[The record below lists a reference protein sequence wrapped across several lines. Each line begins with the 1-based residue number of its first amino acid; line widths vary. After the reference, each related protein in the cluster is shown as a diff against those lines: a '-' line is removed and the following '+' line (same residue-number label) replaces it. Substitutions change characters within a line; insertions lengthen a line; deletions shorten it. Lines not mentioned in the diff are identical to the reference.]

1 MKINGKTVLLCDCGE
16 SAPINVKALTK
27 GLESETPPR
36 LCHELCRSEMGI
48 FGDALSNNEA
58 LLIGCTQESPLFEEL
73 RDEEAPEAKLSFVNL
88 RETAGWSVDAG
99 KSAPKMAGL
108 LAEAALNLPS
118 VSSITITSE
127 GRLVI
132 LGRTQEALETA
143 AELADRLDVI
153 LLLDRQEEIVP
164 PPIAEVPVFAGRV
177 RAAQGRLGAFRLIID
192 KYAPLLPT
200 GRDTLCFAKASDG
213 VEIEADI
220 ILDLT
225 GNPPIFPGHLPR
237 AGYLSAAPGDKAGLA
252 RAIFAAADL
261 VGEFEKP
268 RFIKAE
274 PKLCAHKRNEKIG
287 CRRCLDLC
295 CTGATAPDGD
305 HVEVDPAI
313 CLGCGD
319 CAGACPTGALSYTM
333 PGPNSLLERLRV
345 LISTYHR
352 AGGHA
357 PVILVHDR
365 EHGFPL
371 IALAARFG
379 KGLPAHVL
387 PFAIERAPQTGID
400 FLAAGL
406 AYGASAILYLA
417 PKSRYPHAEGLAEQ
431 ITLANA
437 IAEGLGLGSE
447 RARML
452 DLEDPEKLLEI
463 LWAVPPKEFQLKPA
477 LFKLRGSKRERTMLS
492 LRHLHTEA
500 KNGVEFLPL
509 PEGSPFG
516 KVLID
521 GELCTLCLSCVGACP
536 TQALSDF
543 ADSPRLLFTEEK
555 CIQCGLCLKTCPEK
569 AVTLKVGISFAPE
582 ARTPVLLKE
591 DEPFCCPSCGK
602 PFGTKKSVEATI
614 LRLKDHPNFAKIP
627 GMSVDHLRLCEDC
640 RVIAIAETSN
650 DPLTFAPRPK
660 PRTTDDYR

>member
-1 MKINGKTVLLCDCGE
+1 MKTSGKNLLLCDCGK
-16 SAPINVKALTK
+16 SAPIDAKALAK
-27 GLESETPPR
+27 ALESEAVPR
-36 LCHELCRSEMGI
+36 ICHELCRSELGI
-48 FGDALSNNEA
+48 FSDALAKGEP

-73 RDEEAPEAKLSFVNL
+73 RDEEASETKLSFVNL
-88 RETAGWSVDAG
+88 RETAGWSAEADKAG
-99 KSAPKMAGL
+99 PKMAGL

-132 LGRTQEALETA
+132 LGRTQEALDTA
-143 AELADRLDVI
+143 MELSDRLDVV
-153 LLLDRQEEIVP
+153 LLLDRPEEIVP
-164 PPIAEVPVFAGRV
+164 SPIAEVPIFSGKVKS
-177 RAAQGRLGAFRLIID
+177 AQGRLGAFRLIID
-192 KYAPLLPT
+192 EYAPLLPT
-200 GRDTLCFAKASDG
+200 GREALRFGKASNG

-225 GNPPIFPGHLPR
+225 GGPSLFPGHLPR
-237 AGYLSAAPGDKAGLA
+237 AGYLSASPGDKAALA
-252 RAIFAAADL
+252 GAVFQAADL

-268 RFIKAE
+268 RFIKQE

-295 CTGATAPDGD
+295 CTGAAAPNDD

-319 CAGACPTGALSYTM
+319 CAGACPTGALSYAM
-333 PGPNSLLERLRV
+333 PGPEALLERLRT

-352 AGGHA
+352 AGGQA
-357 PVILVHDR
+357 PIILLHDR

-387 PFAIERAPQTGID
+387 PFAIERAPQSGID

-406 AYGASAILYLA
+406 AYGAATILYLA
-417 PKSRYPHAEGLAEQ
+417 PRSRYPHAEGLAEQ
-431 ITLANA
+431 IALANA
-437 IAEGLGLGSE
+437 IAEGLGLGHD
-447 RARML
+447 RARLL
-452 DLEDPEKLLEI
+452 DIEDPEKLLEV
-463 LWAVPPKEFQLKPA
+463 LWAAKPKESPVKPA
-477 LFKLRGSKRERTMLS
+477 LFKLRGAKRERTMLS
-492 LRHLHTEA
+492 LRHLHAEA
-500 KNGVEFLPL
+500 KGAPEFLPL

-516 KVLID
+516 KVLVDD
-521 GELCTLCLSCVGACP
+521 GLCTLCLSCVGACP

-555 CIQCGLCLKTCPEK
+555 CVQCGLCLKTCPEK

-582 ARTPVLLKE
+582 ARTPILLKE
-591 DEPFCCPSCGK
+591 DEPFCCQSCGK

-614 LRLKDHPNFAKIP
+614 LRLKDHPNFSKIP

-640 RVIAIAETSN
+640 RVIAIAEKAS
-650 DPLTFAPRPK
+650 DPFTIGPRPK
-660 PRTTDDYR
+660 TRTTDDYR